1 MWNSLILGKH
11 EGLGPRDRQ
20 HSLEHLW
27 QLFTTLA
34 TLKHSVFLAFFFFF
48 LSDSKDLL
56 SALSGATVRYTFCY
70 SSFTDKETEAPK
82 IK

>member
-1 MWNSLILGKH
+1 MAIVHHTGYT
-11 EGLGPRDRQ
+11 E
-20 HSLEHLW
+20 
-27 QLFTTLA
+27 
-34 TLKHSVFLAFFFFF
+34 AFCISGFFFF